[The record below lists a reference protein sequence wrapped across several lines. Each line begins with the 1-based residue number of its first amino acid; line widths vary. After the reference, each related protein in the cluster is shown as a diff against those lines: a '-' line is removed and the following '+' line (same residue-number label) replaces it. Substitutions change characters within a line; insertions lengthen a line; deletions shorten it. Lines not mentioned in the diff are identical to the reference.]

1 METERH
7 PIGEILRNHAT
18 SFFIPPFQRSY
29 AWGKPEIERFY
40 NDLQRIID
48 SELDPE
54 QTDKLEH
61 FFGTIVIK
69 VEKAGFESKFIIV
82 DGQQRLTTTLLFLI
96 ALRDLEEDQNIRT
109 KIENSYLVNPSSSN
123 KDKITLKQVTK
134 DAEAYEALV
143 KNGSSKPGNYETL
156 VNKDSPKLGN
166 IIRAH
171 NQLRELIKETKK
183 NKPNIKTEHFI
194 TGIERMNVAVIF
206 LDERPFKGEDPQII
220 FETLNS
226 LGKPLTL
233 SDLVR
238 NYVLFVM
245 KSDKQT
251 EIYEKIWYPEIENIF
266 EQETSKFLRDY
277 LQYKMS
283 IPLKVANENNTKE
296 LYQKFKDYIDEKYK
310 KNVDDFIND
319 IVRYAKLYKQII
331 SVNNSN
337 NISEIKDNDKSIKE
351 LLRNIFQDIKSEPF
365 KPFVL
370 GLLEYHQY
378 GVNGVKIDDDRLIEI
393 LETIRTYLIR
403 RRVLGLTTSEN
414 KNIPLLCKE
423 IEKIARKEYS
433 MIKLLTGMTYSLRLP
448 NDNDIEKALTE
459 INFYHGLKQYA
470 KFILRKIEEHNSK
483 ATVDL
488 TDSEITIEH
497 IMPQTKNLSEDWKM
511 ELGENWKDIHEKCL
525 HNIGNLILTEFN
537 KEMGASS
544 FDEKKKSLQKS
555 NLNYRLDVL
564 NKEKWNEESI
574 REHQENMINW
584 FLETFPLPD
593 DYKKNNN
600 WNNQKKETEWL
611 SPLDLDAENMAEGSK
626 PTVLKI
632 DDNDFDVKSWR
643 DVLISFLKYIR
654 ESSQDDFGLIVDNQR
669 ELFGT
674 DDAIL
679 KLNDLLGKAGDNG
692 ELLNMYK
699 TIDGK
704 TLSTLLKEKEDLKE
718 DKWVIQVHMSTSN
731 CISRM
736 ANIMNKLSMDED
748 RVKIKLNS
756 QSDNIT

>member
-1 METERH
+1 MKTESH
-7 PIGEILRNHAT
+7 SIHHVLAMNAT

-29 AWGKPEIERFY
+29 SWGKPEIERFY
-40 NDLQRIID
+40 NDIQRIID

-54 QTDKLEH
+54 ERDKLEH

-69 VEKAGFESKFIIV
+69 EEKAGFASKFIIV

-96 ALRDLEEDQNIRT
+96 ALRDLIEDQNEKS
-109 KIENSYLVNPSSSN
+109 KIDNTYLLNSSSSN
-123 KDKITLKQVTK
+123 KDKIKLKQVTK

-143 KNGSSKPGNYETL
+143 NGRSPKPGTIE
-156 VNKDSPKLGN
+156 
-166 IIRAH
+166 RAY
-171 NQLRELIKETKK
+171 NQLRELIQETKK

-331 SVNNSN
+331 SVNNSD

-403 RRVLGLTTSEN
+403 RRVLGLTKSEN

-448 NDNDIEKALTE
+448 NDNDIKKALTE

-511 ELGENWKDIHEKCL
+511 ELGENWKVIHEKYL

-574 REHQENMINW
+574 CKHQENMINW

-593 DYKKNNN
+593 EYKKNNN
-600 WNNQKKETEWL
+600 WNNQKKETEWI

-643 DVLISFLKYIR
+643 DVLISFLSYIK
-654 ESSQDDFGLIVDNQR
+654 ESSQDDFDLIVDHQR
-669 ELFGT
+669 ELFGS

-679 KLNDLLGKAGDNG
+679 KWYDLVGKAGDNDK
-692 ELLNMYK
+692 LLEKLLQRYK
-699 TIDGK
+699 TLDGK
-704 TLSTLLKEKEDLKE
+704 TLLKEIQNPKE
-718 DKWVIQVHMSTSN
+718 DKWVIQVRMSVSD

>member
-1 METERH
+1 MHTDSQ
-7 PIGEILRNHAT
+7 PIADILAKNAT

-54 QTDKLEH
+54 KRDKLEH

-69 VEKAGFESKFIIV
+69 EEKAGFASKFIIV

-96 ALRDLEEDQNIRT
+96 ALRDLEEDPNERSKVNNT
-109 KIENSYLVNPSSSN
+109 YLLNLSSSN
-123 KDKITLKQVTK
+123 KDKIKLKQVTK

-143 KNGSSKPGNYETL
+143 NGRSPKPGTIE
-156 VNKDSPKLGN
+156 
-166 IIRAH
+166 RAY
-171 NQLRELIKETKK
+171 NQLKRLINETKK
-183 NKPNIKTEHFI
+183 NKPNIKTEHYI
-194 TGIERMNVAVIF
+194 IGIQRMNVAVIF

-238 NYVLFVM
+238 NYVLFKM
-245 KSDKQT
+245 NSNKQT

-266 EQETSKFLRDY
+266 GQEPSNFLRDY

-283 IPLKVANENNTKE
+283 IPLKVANENNVKE
-296 LYQKFKDYIDEKYK
+296 LYQKFKDYIDKYEY
-310 KNVDDFIND
+310 VEDFIND
-319 IVRYAKLYKQII
+319 IVRYVKLYRQII
-331 SVNNSN
+331 SINNSD

-378 GVNGVKIDDDRLIEI
+378 GVNGLKIDDDQLIEI
-393 LETIRTYLIR
+393 LKTIRTYLIR
-403 RRVLGLTTSEN
+403 RRVLGLTKSEN
-414 KNIPLLCKE
+414 KNIALLCKE
-423 IEKIARKEYS
+423 IEKIARKEDS
-433 MIKLLTGMTYSLRLP
+433 MIKLLTDMTYSLRMP
-448 NDNDIEKALTE
+448 NDNDIKKALTE
-459 INFYHGLKQYA
+459 INFYQGLRKYA
-470 KFILRKIEEHNSK
+470 KFILAKIEEHNSK
-483 ATVDL
+483 VHVDL
-488 TDSEITIEH
+488 TDPKITIEH
-497 IMPQTKNLSEDWKM
+497 IMPQNEKLSDDWKM
-511 ELGENWKDIHEKCL
+511 QLGENWQDIHKKYL

-537 KEMGASS
+537 KEMGDSS
-544 FDEKKKSLQKS
+544 FGQKKERLKKS

-564 NKEKWNEESI
+564 NKEKWNENTI
-574 REHQENMINW
+574 LEHQRNVINW

-600 WNNQKKETEWL
+600 WNNQKMETEWI
-611 SPLDLDAENMAEGSK
+611 SPLDLDAENMADGSK
-626 PTVLKI
+626 PTVLNI
-632 DDNDFDVKSWR
+632 DDKDFAVKSWR
-643 DVLISFLKYIR
+643 DVLISFLSYIR
-654 ESSQDDFGLIVDNQR
+654 ESSQDDFDLIVDHQR
-669 ELFGT
+669 ELFGS

-679 KLNDLLGKAGDNG
+679 KWYDLVGKAGDNDK
-692 ELLNMYK
+692 LLEKLLQRYK
-699 TIDGK
+699 TLDGK
-704 TLSTLLKEKEDLKE
+704 TLLKEIQNLKE
-718 DKWVIQVHMSTSN
+718 DTWVICVNMSASD
-731 CISRM
+731 CISKM
-736 ANIMNKLSMDED
+736 ANIMNELSMDED

>member
-1 METERH
+1 MQTESH
-7 PIGEILRNHAT
+7 PIGYILAKNAT

-54 QTDKLEH
+54 KRDKLEH

-69 VEKAGFESKFIIV
+69 EEKASVFASKFIIV

-96 ALRDLEEDQNIRT
+96 ALRDLEEDPNKRSEIDT
-109 KIENSYLVNPSSSN
+109 TYLLNSSSSN
-123 KDKITLKQVTK
+123 KDKIKLKQVTK

-143 KNGSSKPGNYETL
+143 NGRPPKPGTIE
-156 VNKDSPKLGN
+156 
-166 IIRAH
+166 RAY
-171 NQLRELIKETKK
+171 NQLKRLINETKK
-183 NKPNIKTEHFI
+183 NKPNIKTEHYI
-194 TGIERMNVAVIF
+194 IVIQRMNVAVIF

-238 NYVLFVM
+238 NYVLFKM
-245 KSDKQT
+245 NSNEQT

-266 EQETSKFLRDY
+266 GQEPSNFLRDY

-283 IPLKVANENNTKE
+283 IPLKVANENNVKE
-296 LYQKFKDYIDEKYK
+296 LYQKFKDYIDSC
-310 KNVDDFIND
+310 KNVEDFIND
-319 IVRYAKLYKQII
+319 IVRYVKLYKQII
-331 SVNNSN
+331 SINNSD
-337 NISEIKDNDKSIKE
+337 NISEIKRNDSSIKE
-351 LLRNIFQDIKSEPF
+351 LLRNIFHDIKSEPF

-378 GVNGVKIDDDRLIEI
+378 GVNGVKIDDGQLIEI
-393 LETIRTYLIR
+393 LETIRIYLIR
-403 RRVLGLTTSEN
+403 RRVLGLTKSEN
-414 KNIPLLCKE
+414 KNIALLCKE
-423 IEKIARKEYS
+423 IEKIVRKEDS
-433 MIKLLTGMTYSLRLP
+433 MIKLLTSMTYSLRLP
-448 NDNDIEKALTE
+448 NDNDIKKALTE
-459 INFYHGLKQYA
+459 INFYKELKQYA
-470 KFILRKIEEHNSK
+470 KFILGKIEEYNSK
-483 ATVDL
+483 VAVNFR
-488 TDSEITIEH
+488 DSKITIEH

-511 ELGENWKDIHEKCL
+511 QLGEDWRDIHEKYL

-537 KEMGASS
+537 VEMGDKS
-544 FDEKKKSLQKS
+544 FDEKKEMLRKS
-555 NLNYRLDVL
+555 NLNYRLDVI
-564 NKEKWNEESI
+564 NKEKWNKESI
-574 REHQENMINW
+574 LEHQQNMINW

-593 DYKKNNN
+593 DYKNNNN
-600 WNNQKKETEWL
+600 WNNQKNETEWL
-611 SPLDLDAENMAEGSK
+611 SPLDFDADNMAEGNN

-632 DDNDFDVKSWR
+632 DDNEFAVKSWR
-643 DVLISFLKYIR
+643 DVLISFLNYIR
-654 ESSQDDFGLIVDNQR
+654 ESSQDDFGFIVDHQR
-669 ELFGT
+669 ELFGL

-679 KLNDLLGKAGDNG
+679 KLYDLVGKAGNNDKLSDK
-692 ELLNMYK
+692 LLHKYK
-699 TIDGK
+699 TLNGK
-704 TLSTLLKEKEDLKE
+704 TLLKEKQNLKE
-718 DKWVIQVHMSTSN
+718 DTLVVHVNMSAST

-756 QSDNIT
+756 QSGIFT